1 MKLFIIVHYFKG
13 YREDDDDVEIVM
25 EVEVNESKEEFTD
38 FYWLVQK
45 SLKVYEGELECLGSG
60 RRKNCYEAK
69 RKRRIGKSKNG
80 NRIYELILQIDT
92 LTREDI
98 ENKMFLIKDYREYNS
113 KEDKIK
119 AIVVPKSRRDR
130 SLDFELDEEALCFDY
145 NPPAGS
151 NMTLI
156 MDPISTLIIV
166 ATMEEQSDGKVYMQS
181 GWQWHS
187 LATTTTAG

>member
-1 MKLFIIVHYFKG
+1 MSQLKLFVMVHYFKG

-130 SLDFELDEEALCFDY
+130 SLDFEIDEEALDQRY
-145 NPPAGS
+145 IDS
-151 NMTLI
+151 KSK
-156 MDPISTLIIV
+156 D
-166 ATMEEQSDGKVYMQS
+166 QSFTYGYQD
-181 GWQWHS
+181 
-187 LATTTTAG
+187 